1 MSLLGHLIAVESDDD
16 MGRHWTTFDART
28 DDTAA
33 AAYIA
38 ALGEAGHLS
47 DVDCQT
53 GCPCLTPTPGC
64 TQCQPEVA
72 CWECRMAH
80 TPADVPTV
88 GTKPAGCE
96 CGNPWCDGHLT
107 DAQRD
112 AMRDAFAG
120 EAR

>member
-1 MSLLGHLIAVESDDD
+1 MSLLGHLIAVECDDD

-64 TQCQPEVA
+64 PQCQPEGA
-72 CWECRMAH
+72 CWDCRMAY
-80 TPADVPTV
+80 TPTDVPTV
-88 GTKPAGCE
+88 GTAQPTGCE
-96 CGNPWCDGHLT
+96 CGDPWCGDDHRDNS
-107 DAQRD
+107 DALRE
-112 AMRDAFAG
+112 AFAG
-120 EAR
+120 E